1 MSPKGQSILIGGV
14 VVGLLS
20 TSYLGYIN
28 FLCCAGV
35 IIGAMAAV
43 WHYTSE
49 NELTIPPGE
58 GAVMG
63 LRAAALGVVLAT
75 IINFI
80 LIKMGIRHDL
90 AISGFILER
99 FGDSMPPESLE
110 AMEDQMTQPIT
121 IGSYLVNGLIGIV
134 VSVIFGAIGGAIG
147 AAIFKKGS
155 DTLDTPDT
163 ASGVV

>member
-1 MSPKGQSILIGGV
+1 MSPKGQSIFIGGIV
-14 VVGLLS
+14 VAVLS
-20 TSYLGYIN
+20 TSYLGLIN
-28 FLCCAGV
+28 LLCCAGV

-49 NELTIPPGE
+49 NELTIPAGE

-63 LRAAALGVVLAT
+63 LSAAALGVVLAT

-90 AISGFILER
+90 MISEFILGQ
-99 FGDSMPPESLE
+99 FGGSMPPEQVE
-110 AMEDQMTQPIT
+110 AMEEQMTQPVT
-121 IGSYLVNGLIGIV
+121 IGAYLVNGLIGIV

-147 AAIFKKGS
+147 AAVFKKG
-155 DTLDTPDT
+155 TDTPDI